1 MDGYELL
8 FLACGGPHR
17 MYLNDWRGHPS
28 SLCSAVKH
36 LDIRGWMTDQ
46 QLCFLSF
53 RHRVIF
59 IETTVSLF
67 GGLAHKKP
75 CSGEGK
81 KGKRKGCRRRAC
93 VTTGRFS
100 CDEILM
106 PLTLILQWVLLIQI
120 CRGRGDTLPPSLFF
134 LRCIASLFAF
144 EKCHPP
150 SATFDQMCR
159 LWRGTYRDQCCVYTG
174 SADTVGL

>member
-1 MDGYELL
+1 
-8 FLACGGPHR
+8 
-17 MYLNDWRGHPS
+17 
-28 SLCSAVKH
+28 
-36 LDIRGWMTDQ
+36 MTDQ

-59 IETTVSLF
+59 IETRVSLF

-75 CSGEGK
+75 CRGEGK

-106 PLTLILQWVLLIQI
+106 ALTLILQWVLLIQI
-120 CRGRGDTLPPSLFF
+120 CRGRGDTLPPLYSSSGVSPVF
-134 LRCIASLFAF
+134 LLSKNAIHPLLPLIKCVDFEEELIEINAVCIQAGPIL
-144 EKCHPP
+144 
-150 SATFDQMCR
+150 
-159 LWRGTYRDQCCVYTG
+159 
-174 SADTVGL
+174 